1 MNSVNL
7 ISTLAIVVL
16 MASVNANGQAVPIGQ
31 STDVYDAQLAD
42 ELGADEYGMRAYV
55 FVVLK
60 TGPANITDE
69 ARRNEIFAG
78 HFSNIARL
86 SEEGK
91 LVLAGPF
98 IEGGEKRGM
107 YIFKSATIEEAKA
120 IVQSDPAVAAGI
132 FTPEFTRFYGSA
144 ALIKIYEL
152 HKTIQKTK
160 IG

>member
-1 MNSVNL
+1 MYSIKL

-16 MASVNANGQAVPIGQ
+16 MASVNAGGQSVPNGQL
-31 STDVYDAQLAD
+31 TNVYDAQLAD
-42 ELGADEYGMRAYV
+42 ELGADEYGMRSYV

-60 TGPANITDE
+60 TGPTSITDE

-107 YIFKSATIEEAKA
+107 YIFSSATIEDAKA
-120 IVQSDPAVAAGI
+120 IVQTDPAVAAGI